1 MTYLG
6 SFGLEFLKAIVV
18 FQMSIFKFVEMQD
31 FWEKNLTKK

>member
-6 SFGLEFLKAIVV
+6 TFGLEFLKAIVV